1 MGNQTEDR
9 VSRCQV
15 TPLQRRRIIDI
26 NKVTLMGHVGQEPTY
41 HAMQSGTELCK
52 FSVATSRKWKDK
64 SSGERKDDTSWHSIV
79 VFNPYLVD
87 ICRAWLQKGTRVY
100 LEGELKTRTY
110 EKDGEKKYITEV
122 IVPQVKG
129 ELFIIEKGKG
139 WNVNETPGSER
150 GRGQGSGGTTRLG
163 EAARAAVS
171 REPGSDD
178 GGFEDDIPF

>member
-1 MGNQTEDR
+1 
-9 VSRCQV
+9 
-15 TPLQRRRIIDI
+15 
-26 NKVTLMGHVGQEPTY
+26 MGHVGQEPTY

-64 SSGERKDDTSWHSIV
+64 GSGERKEDTSWHNIV

-122 IVPQVKG
+122 VVPQVKG
-129 ELFIIEKGKG
+129 ELFVIEKGKG

-150 GRGQGSGGTTRLG
+150 RGGGTTRGHTNLG
-163 EAARAAVS
+163 AAS
-171 REPGSDD
+171 GLGREPGSDD
-178 GGFEDDIPF
+178 SPAGQGGGDFDDDIPF